1 MIGTLEGSDKFR
13 AGYGVIAA
21 RVRFQP
27 GRGMHGAF
35 WMQGPPVTGAEIDI
49 AEYFGDK
56 RAKGGLA
63 SYVHYT
69 DGQGTGESSGG
80 IQDIRR
86 LLPPGQTP
94 SNSWHVYSVEWD
106 PTGYVFRVDGY
117 PTLVTS
123 EPFVATSPETV
134 ILSLLTSDWE
144 LPKLK
149 DPTSTM
155 YVDWVRAWS

>member
-1 MIGTLEGSDKFR
+1 MIGTFEGSDRFR
-13 AGYGVIAA
+13 ATGGVFAA

-27 GRGMHGAF
+27 GSGMHGAF

-49 AEYFGDK
+49 AEYFGDR
-56 RAKGGLA
+56 RANGGLA

-69 DGQGTGESSGG
+69 DADGAGESSGG

-86 LLPPGQTP
+86 LLPPGQSP

-106 PTGYVFRVDGY
+106 PSGYIFRLDGY

-123 EPFVATSPETV
+123 EPFVATSPEAM